1 MGFFRRNE
9 ETLNE
14 KLLREAGLGRRP
26 AEESHVQVP
35 PPGPSSIYVPRASS
49 WDVTATVRASGISG
63 TEARFVTLPTGDVI
77 VDVETG
83 DGDLSPLAD
92 AVERQLKPPYRAQAT
107 RLHEDLWGI
116 TADPI
121 DVREFSCDAGDDVE
135 VICRSGEISVTV
147 DGEPSELRIPQL
159 EQSGEYAAHAT
170 RIDGDFW
177 EVEAHPL

>member
-14 KLLREAGLGRRP
+14 QLLREAGIDQPRDPRVP
-26 AEESHVQVP
+26 A
-35 PPGPSSIYVPRASS
+35 PGPSSIFVPRSAS
-49 WDVTATVRASGISG
+49 WDVTATVRAAGIAG

-83 DGDLSPLAD
+83 DADLSPLAD
-92 AVERQLKPPYRAQAT
+92 AVERQLKPPYRAHAT

-121 DVREFSCDAGDDVE
+121 DVRTFSCEGDDVE
-135 VICRSGEISVTV
+135 VVSRGGEISVTV
-147 DGEPSELRIPQL
+147 DGRPSDLRIPEL
-159 EQSGEYAAHAT
+159 EERGDYAAHAA